1 MRRPLT
7 LWPLLF
13 LLAFLG
19 LGGLYGGIA
28 MLIDPTG
35 GLLQLTEVLS
45 LLPVSD
51 YILPGLFLLVVM
63 GLTPLVL
70 TYALLARPNWAW
82 TETLSR
88 WSGHHWAWTGTLA
101 LGVILAVWLTVQ
113 GLLIGFKWAIQ
124 YITAVTG
131 FLIIFFVLSPGIRKF
146 YTRPSQTNTQ

>member
-35 GLLQLTEVLS
+35 DILQLTEVLP

-63 GLTPLVL
+63 GLAPLVL
-70 TYALLARPNWAW
+70 TYALLGRPNWAW
-82 TETLSR
+82 TQKLPLWNS
-88 WSGHHWAWTGTLA
+88 HHRAWTGTLG

-113 GLLIGFKWAIQ
+113 GLLIGLKWAIQ

-131 FLIIFFVLSPGIRKF
+131 FLIILFALSPGIRRF
-146 YTRPSQTNTQ
+146 YANEATKRL